1 MRARYVLSEAALGL
15 WRNVTMTSAMII
27 TMAVSL
33 TMLGASGLLFL
44 QVDKIKELYYS
55 QIQVSI
61 FLADDLNEE
70 QRDEVRT
77 ELDQALASDPLV
89 ADYYFE
95 TKEEAYEQFR
105 SLFEDQPDLVEAVG
119 PESLPESYRVQLKDP
134 EQFQQIALR
143 YGDVEGISEIVDQE
157 ELLGEIFSILG
168 AVQTMALVGAA
179 IMAAAA
185 MMLVANVI
193 QVAAYS
199 KRREVAV
206 MKLVGAP
213 NWFVQTPFV
222 LEAVVAGVIGALVA
236 FGALAAGKAFLID
249 GPLSPLSTLLTPV
262 PWRNVLL
269 TLPAMAAVGALM
281 AAVTGW
287 TTLRFYLQK

>member
-1 MRARYVLSEAALGL
+1 MRAKYVLSEAALGL
-15 WRNVTMTSAMII
+15 WRNVTMTVAMII

-44 QVDKIKELYYS
+44 QVDKIQELFYA

-61 FLADDLNEE
+61 FLTPDVTDE
-70 QRDEVRT
+70 QRA
-77 ELDQALASDPLV
+77 ELDQTLAADPLV
-89 ADYYFE
+89 SEYYFE
-95 TKEEAYEQFR
+95 SKEDAYQQFQ
-105 SLFEDQPDLVEAVG
+105 SLFADQPDLVGAVE
-119 PESLPESYRVQLKDP
+119 PESLPESFRVQLTDP
-134 EQFQQIALR
+134 EQFQQVSER
-143 YGDVEGISEIVDQE
+143 YVATEGVSEIVDQE
-157 ELLGEIFSILG
+157 ELVGEMFSILT

-213 NWFVQTPFV
+213 NWFIQTPFV
-222 LEAVVAGVIGALVA
+222 LEAVVAGVIGALLA
-236 FGALAAGKAFLID
+236 FAALAAGKQFLID
-249 GPLSPLSTLLTPV
+249 GPLSPLTNLLTPV

-269 TLPAMAAVGALM
+269 TLPALAAIGALVS
-281 AAVTGW
+281 ALTGW
-287 TTLRFYLQK
+287 VTLRFYLRK

>member
-1 MRARYVLSEAALGL
+1 MRAKYVFSEAALGL
-15 WRNVTMTSAMII
+15 WRNVTMTVAMII

-44 QVDKIKELYYS
+44 QVDKIKDLYYD

-61 FLADDLNEE
+61 FLSPEISDEE
-70 QRDEVRT
+70 RT
-77 ELDQALASDPLV
+77 ELDRTLAADPLV
-89 ADYYFE
+89 SDYYFE
-95 TKEEAYEQFR
+95 SQEEAYEQFR
-105 SLFEDQPDLVEAVG
+105 SLFADQPDLIEAVG
-119 PESLPESYRVQLKDP
+119 PESLPESFRVRLSDP
-134 EQFQQIALR
+134 ERFQEIDAR
-143 YGDVEGISEIVDQE
+143 YAGAAGISDIVDQE
-157 ELLGEIFSILG
+157 ELVSEIFSVLT

-213 NWFVQTPFV
+213 NWFIQTPFV
-222 LEAVVAGVIGALVA
+222 LEAVVAGLLGALLA

-249 GPLSPLSTLLTPV
+249 GPLSPLSALLTPV

-269 TLPAMAAVGALM
+269 TLPALAGVGAVVS
-281 AAVTGW
+281 AITGW
-287 TTLRFYLQK
+287 VTLRFYLRK

>member
-15 WRNVTMTSAMII
+15 WRNVTMTTAMII
-27 TMAVSL
+27 TVAVSL

-44 QVDKIKELYYS
+44 QVDKIKDLYYS

-61 FLADDLNEE
+61 FLAPDITEE
-70 QRDEVRT
+70 QRA
-77 ELDQALASDPLV
+77 ELDQTLQADPLV
-89 ADYYFE
+89 ASYYFE
-95 TKEEAYEQFR
+95 SRDQAYEQFR
-105 SLFEDQPDLVEAVG
+105 TLFADSPELVEATD
-119 PESLPESYRVQLKDP
+119 PASLPESFRVRLTDP
-134 EQFQQIALR
+134 ERFSEINDR
-143 YGDVEGISEIVDQE
+143 YQAAEGISEIVDQE
-157 ELLGEIFSILG
+157 ELVGEIFSILN

-179 IMAAAA
+179 IMATAA

-213 NWFVQTPFV
+213 NWFIQTPFV
-222 LEAVVAGVIGALVA
+222 LEAVVAGVLGALLA
-236 FGALAAGKAFLID
+236 FGAIAAGKQFLID

-269 TLPAMAAVGALM
+269 TLPVLAGVGALVS
-281 AAVTGW
+281 AVTGW
-287 TTLRFYLQK
+287 VTLRFYLPK